1 MSRIAPRTGMIVIDP
16 ATGKPLAA
24 IGVDGRPGEYRDLT
38 DPYWYRRVQDGDV
51 TILEA
56 EPQPVA
62 APVESPVDLQAEK
75 PKRKKS
81 TDEGK

>member
-1 MSRIAPRTGMIVIDP
+1 MSRIAPRAGMIVIDP
-16 ATGKPLAA
+16 STGKPLAS
-24 IGVDGRPGEYRDLT
+24 IGPDGLPGEERDTT
-38 DPYWYRRVQDGDV
+38 DTYWFRRLKDGDV
-51 TILEA
+51 EEVKAA

-62 APVESPVDLQAEK
+62 APEK